1 MREIKKYIAV
11 SQVDSGNVSITYL
24 AHELKNNADGTNEI
38 DITTKSKYAQLET
51 YQVKSTVSTEQ
62 MKDLGA
68 IGVDYSDMLR
78 STLINEAE
86 QGQEKHIY
94 KKMKLLGY
102 VSNRKLWTGIQ
113 KFAHKWTEYVPMTN
127 ISKKGSIQKRIDLLS
142 NMIAVTSGIG
152 RANFAII
159 SPGLLRHFI
168 GVEGFEPND
177 HDSSAQ
183 LGTIYK
189 CGTYRGEIDILIN
202 PGIKWTDGRVV
213 IGRSNLSTNE
223 GIFLVESSE
232 GYNLSEIQSV
242 DTPSLMPMIETVL
255 RSRYALVHTENASKN
270 YITITCTEKK
280 HNIITHIINKY
291 FKKEK

>member
-1 MREIKKYIAV
+1 MSEIKKYIAV
-11 SQVDSGNVSITYL
+11 SQVDSGHASITYL

-38 DITTKSKYAQLET
+38 EVTAKSKHAQLET

-62 MKDLGA
+62 VKDLSA
-68 IGVDYSDMLR
+68 IGVDYGGMLR
-78 STLINEAE
+78 STLLSEAE

-102 VSNRKLWTGIQ
+102 VSNRKLWTEIQ
-113 KFAHKWTEYVPMTN
+113 NFAHKWTEYVPMVN
-127 ISKKGSIQKRIDLLS
+127 ISKKGSLLGRIDLLS
-142 NMIAVTSGIG
+142 NMIAVSSRMG
-152 RANFAII
+152 RANFVII

-168 GVEGFEPND
+168 GVEGFEPSD
-177 HDSSAQ
+177 HDSSTHI
-183 LGTIYK
+183 GTIYK

-202 PGIKWTDGRVV
+202 PAIKWTDGRVV
-213 IGRSNLSTNE
+213 IGRSNLATNE

-242 DTPSLMPMIETVL
+242 DSPALMPMVETVL

-270 YITITCTEKK
+270 YITITCTEKN
-280 HNIITHIINKY
+280 HNIITHIMSKY
-291 FKKEK
+291 FKKKK